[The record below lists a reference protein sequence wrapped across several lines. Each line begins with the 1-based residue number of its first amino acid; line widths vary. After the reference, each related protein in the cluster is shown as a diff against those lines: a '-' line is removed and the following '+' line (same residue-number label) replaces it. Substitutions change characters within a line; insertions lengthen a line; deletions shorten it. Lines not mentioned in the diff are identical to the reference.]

1 MARIFNVT
9 GSCNPKLHYM
19 VDITSKLEEIKKLVD
34 AGAYFTINRA
44 RQYGKTTTLN
54 ALAEYLGNQYIV
66 VFLDFQR
73 IGNGEFEAENVF
85 SAAFSEYML
94 DEIENSDLKDFLDNN
109 ILEKIKTESLN
120 PTAFSLRKLFGLLS
134 KLCRTAEKP
143 VVLMIDEVDSA
154 ANNQVFLDFLAQLR
168 ALYLD
173 RISRNYP
180 TFQSVIL
187 AGVYDVKNIKR
198 KIRAEEE
205 HRVNSPWNIA
215 TEFNVNMSFSK
226 DEIAGMLEE
235 YEADY
240 HTGMDAGQIAGLIY
254 DSTAGYPFLVSRLCK
269 LIDEKVSGTE
279 DFPDRRAAWT
289 EAGYVEAEKML
300 VHEKNTL
307 FESLTGKLID
317 YLDLKR
323 LLSAILF
330 EGKTMSYA
338 AGNPS
343 IEMATMLGFVKNVK
357 NTVAVS
363 NRIFEMVLYNQ
374 FLSEEEVNSAVYAS
388 ALSDRNQ
395 FIQGGKLNMK
405 LVLERFV
412 VAFTEL
418 YKDRDDT
425 FKEEMGR
432 KYFMLFLKP
441 IINGTGHSYIEARTR
456 NMRRTDIIVDYRG
469 EQFVVELKIWRGQ
482 KYHAEGEQQIAEY
495 LDYYELKKGYMLIF
509 NFNQKKEIGVVEK
522 QYGNRI
528 LIEAT
533 V

>member
-1 MARIFNVT
+1 MARVFNVT

-19 VDITSKLEEIKKLVD
+19 VDITRKLEEIRKLID

-44 RQYGKTTTLN
+44 RQYGKTTTIK
-54 ALAEYLGNQYIV
+54 ALAEFLKNDYIV
-66 VFLDFQR
+66 ISLDFQK
-73 IGNGEFEAENVF
+73 IGNEEFESAMIF
-85 SAAFSEYML
+85 SSAFADYLVNTVRSGKSDNTGL
-94 DEIENSDLKDFLDNN
+94 DED
-109 ILEKIKTESLN
+109 ILNQLSMS
-120 PTAFSLRKLFGLLS
+120 AQHDSRFSLRKLFDLLS
-134 KLCRTAEKP
+134 QLCKTAKKP
-143 VVLMIDEVDSA
+143 IVLIIDEVDSA
-154 ANNQVFLDFLAQLR
+154 TNNQVFLDFLSQLR
-168 ALYLD
+168 SDYLD
-173 RISRNYP
+173 RLNRP

-198 KIRAEEE
+198 KIRPEEA
-205 HRVNSPWNIA
+205 HKVNSPWNIA

-235 YEADY
+235 YEADT
-240 HTGMDAGQIAGLIY
+240 HTGMDTVKIAGLIY

-269 LIDEKVSGTE
+269 LIDEKVAGTK
-279 DFPDRRAAWT
+279 DFPDRRTAWT

-300 VHEKNTL
+300 VHEKNSL
-307 FESLTGKLID
+307 FDSLTGKLID
-317 YLDLKR
+317 YPDLKR
-323 LLSAILF
+323 LLSVILF

-343 IEMATMLGFVKNVK
+343 IEIATMLGFVKNVN
-357 NTVAVS
+357 NTVTVS

-374 FLSEEEVNSAVYAS
+374 LLSEEEVNSAVYAS
-388 ALSDRNQ
+388 ALLDKNQ

-412 VAFTEL
+412 AAFTEL
-418 YKDRDDT
+418 YKDKDDT

-456 NMRRTDIIVDYRG
+456 NMRRTDIIVDYHG
-469 EQFVVELKIWRGQ
+469 EQFIVELKIWRGQ
-482 KYHAEGEQQIAEY
+482 KYHTEGEQQIAEY
-495 LDYYELKKGYMLIF
+495 LDYYELKKGYMLTF
-509 NFNQKKEIGVVEK
+509 NFNRDKKIGVVER
-522 QYGNRI
+522 YVGNKV